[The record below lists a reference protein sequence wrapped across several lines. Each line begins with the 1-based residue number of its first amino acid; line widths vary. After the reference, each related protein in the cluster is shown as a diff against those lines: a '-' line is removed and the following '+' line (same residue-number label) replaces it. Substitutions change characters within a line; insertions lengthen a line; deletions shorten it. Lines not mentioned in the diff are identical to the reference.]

1 MDDVEDAEAGAAP
14 PPRKK
19 KGGRGD
25 EAAWERPVTAA
36 TERGERRTKCYIE
49 VGGAVHAV
57 SLAVGKASDAT
68 EVLQRLRAAAAAS
81 GTPELSDLGS
91 TWTTHYLDSDGR
103 PQLLTRSTP
112 IKALRKTKAFRV
124 AITDEVEVELPPES
138 VIMDH

>member
-1 MDDVEDAEAGAAP
+1 M
-14 PPRKK
+14 
-19 KGGRGD
+19 
-25 EAAWERPVTAA
+25 
-36 TERGERRTKCYIE
+36 RR
-49 VGGAVHAV
+49 
-57 SLAVGKASDAT
+57 
-68 EVLQRLRAAAAAS
+68 RLRAPYRSSRLSASAAAVS

>member
-1 MDDVEDAEAGAAP
+1 M
-14 PPRKK
+14 
-19 KGGRGD
+19 
-25 EAAWERPVTAA
+25 TAA
-36 TERGERRTKCYIE
+36 TERGERRAKCYIE

-81 GTPELSDLGS
+81 GTPELSDLDMARV
-91 TWTTHYLDSDGR
+91 TTHYLDGDGR